1 MKIILFIRTI
11 DGIIFYFCNQNN
23 YMEISDFLRK
33 RKPIPPLPTEYE
45 ENAEW
50 EEERLFNAWIK
61 KYPAEEHTDIKERL
75 QYIRKYVLSYPDFDG
90 EEWFPSQAAINY
102 YELRQER
109 LEYCKLSEA
118 VFYSL
123 QEMQKSIKELGLQP
137 KPTFEFIVYLW
148 NILKRWW
155 EQGDVELVA
164 ERIKRLFSLIEKQP
178 DEHLKLDISVGRKH
192 IKFENDRFIKSL
204 FAVILNSDV
213 EGLNSVETVKPDKLE
228 IDYIL
233 IKTLLDNL
241 PIKYAKEKKGK
252 YTKAERIFSLSVLWL
267 TGEIAHGK
275 NDSPLDTE
283 TFNNGTFD
291 LLMRRYKD
299 MPLPAVFALH

>member
-61 KYPAEEHTDIKERL
+61 KYPAEEHADIKERL

>member
-1 MKIILFIRTI
+1 M
-11 DGIIFYFCNQNN
+11 
-23 YMEISDFLRK
+23 
-33 RKPIPPLPTEYE
+33 
-45 ENAEW
+45 
-50 EEERLFNAWIK
+50 
-61 KYPAEEHTDIKERL
+61 
-75 QYIRKYVLSYPDFDG
+75 
-90 EEWFPSQAAINY
+90 
-102 YELRQER
+102 
-109 LEYCKLSEA
+109 
-118 VFYSL
+118 
-123 QEMQKSIKELGLQP
+123 
-137 KPTFEFIVYLW
+137 
-148 NILKRWW
+148 
-155 EQGDVELVA
+155 
-164 ERIKRLFSLIEKQP
+164 IEKQP
-178 DEHLKLDISVGRKH
+178 DVHLKLDVSVGRKH

-204 FAVILNSDV
+204 FAVILNSNV
-213 EGLNSVETVKPDKLE
+213 EGLNSVETIKPDKLE

-241 PIKYAKEKKGK
+241 PIKYTKEKKGK

>member
-1 MKIILFIRTI
+1 
-11 DGIIFYFCNQNN
+11 
-23 YMEISDFLRK
+23 MEISDFLRK
-33 RKPIPPLPTEYE
+33 REPLPTLPGDYK

-61 KYPAEEHTDIKERL
+61 KYPAEKCTDIKERL
-75 QYIRKYVLSYPDFDG
+75 QYIRKYALLYPDFDG

-102 YELRQER
+102 YEIRQER

-118 VFYSL
+118 DFYSL
-123 QEMQKSIKELGLQP
+123 KEIQESIKELGIQP

-148 NILKRWW
+148 DILKRWW
-155 EQGDVELVA
+155 EHGDVELVT
-164 ERIKRLFSLIEKQP
+164 ERIKRLF
-178 DEHLKLDISVGRKH
+178 
-192 IKFENDRFIKSL
+192 NDRFIKSL
-204 FAVILNSDV
+204 FAVFLNSNV

-241 PIKYAKEKKGK
+241 PIKYTKEKKGK

-275 NDSPLDTE
+275 NDCPLDTE

>member
-61 KYPAEEHTDIKERL
+61 KYPAEEHADIKERL

-148 NILKRWW
+148 NILKRWL

-204 FAVILNSDV
+204 FAVILNSNV
-213 EGLNSVETVKPDKLE
+213 EGLNSVETIKPDKLE

-241 PIKYAKEKKGK
+241 PIKYTKEKKGK
-252 YTKAERIFSLSVLWL
+252 YTKAERVFSLSVLWL

>member
-61 KYPAEEHTDIKERL
+61 KYPAEEHADIKERL

-204 FAVILNSDV
+204 FAVILNW
-213 EGLNSVETVKPDKLE
+213 K
-228 IDYIL
+228 IH
-233 IKTLLDNL
+233 
-241 PIKYAKEKKGK
+241 
-252 YTKAERIFSLSVLWL
+252 SVL
-267 TGEIAHGK
+267 TPCAK
-275 NDSPLDTE
+275 C
-283 TFNNGTFD
+283 
-291 LLMRRYKD
+291 R
-299 MPLPAVFALH
+299 

>member
-1 MKIILFIRTI
+1 
-11 DGIIFYFCNQNN
+11 
-23 YMEISDFLRK
+23 MEISDFLRK
-33 RKPIPPLPTEYE
+33 REPLPTLPDNYK
-45 ENAEW
+45 ENVEW

-61 KYPAEEHTDIKERL
+61 KYPAERCTDIKERL
-75 QYIRKYVLSYPDFDG
+75 QYIRKYALLYPDFDG

-102 YELRQER
+102 YEIRQER
-109 LEYCKLSEA
+109 LEYCKLSETD
-118 VFYSL
+118 FYSL
-123 QEMQKSIKELGLQP
+123 KEIQESIKELGIQP

-148 NILKRWW
+148 DILKRWW
-155 EQGDVELVA
+155 EHGDVELVA
-164 ERIKRLFSLIEKQP
+164 ERIKRLFGLIEKQP
-178 DEHLKLDISVGRKH
+178 DGRLKLDVSVGRKH

-213 EGLNSVETVKPDKLE
+213 EGLNSVETIKPDKLE

-241 PIKYAKEKKGK
+241 PIKYTKEKKGK

-275 NDSPLDTE
+275 NDCPLDTE

>member
-1 MKIILFIRTI
+1 
-11 DGIIFYFCNQNN
+11 
-23 YMEISDFLRK
+23 MEISDFLRK
-33 RKPIPPLPTEYE
+33 REPLPTLPDDYK

-61 KYPAEEHTDIKERL
+61 KYPAEEHANIKERL
-75 QYIRKYVLSYPDFDG
+75 QYIRKYFLSYPDFDG

-109 LEYCKLSEA
+109 LEYSKLSEA
-118 VFYSL
+118 DFYSL
-123 QEMQKSIKELGLQP
+123 KEIQESIKELGIQP

-148 NILKRWW
+148 DILKRWW
-155 EQGDVELVA
+155 EHGDVEPVA
-164 ERIKRLFSLIEKQP
+164 ERIKRLFGLIEKQP
-178 DEHLKLDISVGRKH
+178 DDRLKLDVSVGRRH

-213 EGLNSVETVKPDKLE
+213 EGLNSVETIKPDKLE

-241 PIKYAKEKKGK
+241 PIKYTKEKKGK

-275 NDSPLDTE
+275 NDNPLDTE

>member
-1 MKIILFIRTI
+1 MI

-61 KYPAEEHTDIKERL
+61 KYPAEEHADIKERL

-241 PIKYAKEKKGK
+241 PIKYTKEKKGK
-252 YTKAERIFSLSVLWL
+252 YIKAERIFSLSVLWL

>member
-1 MKIILFIRTI
+1 MI

-61 KYPAEEHTDIKERL
+61 KYPAEEHADIKERL

-299 MPLPAVFALH
+299 MPLPAVFALY

>member
-61 KYPAEEHTDIKERL
+61 KYPAEEHADIKERL
-75 QYIRKYVLSYPDFDG
+75 QYTRKYVLSYPDFDG

-148 NILKRWW
+148 NILKRWL

>member
-1 MKIILFIRTI
+1 
-11 DGIIFYFCNQNN
+11 
-23 YMEISDFLRK
+23 MEISDFLRK
-33 RKPIPPLPTEYE
+33 RKLFPKLPDDYK

-61 KYPAEEHTDIKERL
+61 KYPIKEHADIKERL
-75 QYIRKYVLSYPDFDG
+75 QYVRKYALLYPDFDG
-90 EEWFPSQAAINY
+90 EEWFPSQAAISY
-102 YELRQER
+102 YEFRQEKI
-109 LEYCKLSEA
+109 EYCNLSEA
-118 VFYSL
+118 GFYSL
-123 QEMQKSIKELGLQP
+123 KEMQESIKELGLQP
-137 KPTFEFIVYLW
+137 KPTFDFIVYLW
-148 NILKRWW
+148 AILKRWW
-155 EQGDVELVA
+155 EKGDVELVA
-164 ERIKRLFSLIEKQP
+164 KRIKRLFGLIEKQP
-178 DEHLKLDISVGRKH
+178 DAPLKLDVSVGRKH

-204 FAVILNSDV
+204 FAVFLNSDV
-213 EGLNSVETVKPDKLE
+213 EGLNNVETIKPDKLE

-241 PIKYAKEKKGK
+241 PIKYTKEKKGK

-299 MPLPAVFALH
+299 MLLPAVFALH